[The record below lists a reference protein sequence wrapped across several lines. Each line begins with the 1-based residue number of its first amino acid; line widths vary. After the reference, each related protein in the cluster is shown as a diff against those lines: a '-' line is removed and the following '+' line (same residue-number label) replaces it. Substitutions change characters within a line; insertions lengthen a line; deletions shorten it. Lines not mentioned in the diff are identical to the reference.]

1 MGERSALTVGGAVV
15 DSGCR
20 DRRDRQAVVDVLG
33 APMGRIS
40 TEELEPA
47 LTSQHATSP
56 GAGGVIDVRTEVVP
70 VPTGGQTVTSD
81 RRPGADR
88 TPLRRYLLAG
98 DLVALVLAWVPWYLG
113 VGNSPLR
120 DLVSALAA
128 IVVTLLAMRK
138 AGLYQSRVCALRS
151 AQVVRTV
158 TAAAVGALAYI
169 VLQWMAGNGRVSVL
183 PALGAALMSCAL
195 ILLLRWRFDRW
206 LKARRSDGDFLRTV
220 VMVGTNDDALALWTT
235 LDSEPELGY
244 RVGAVVGEFREEVP
258 WAGLPCSS
266 NLEDLG
272 GLAGA
277 VGANGVIVV
286 GSGMGA
292 VGSGAVVEKALAAGL
307 HLQVWS
313 GLSGLGGRRVRLA
326 PVSGLPFLYIEPF
339 RGLSRANEIGKRTV
353 DLILGSLLCLLTL
366 PLVILGA
373 IMIRLEDGSP
383 AIYRSQRVGR
393 NEAPITVF
401 KLRTMVPNAA
411 QMMDSI
417 ADLNERTGGP
427 LFKADNDPRITRVGR
442 LLRVSSIDE
451 LPQLWNV
458 LNGTMS
464 LVGPRP
470 ALPAEVAKF
479 DAEFSRRHLMR
490 PGITG
495 LWQIEARD
503 NPSFWAYRR
512 LDLSY
517 VDTWSFGLDLE
528 ILATTA
534 HSVMVRA
541 VRPVW
546 KRIARRGTNRP
557 RPTSVPVPAGP
568 APVGAVL
575 E

>member
-1 MGERSALTVGGAVV
+1 
-15 DSGCR
+15 
-20 DRRDRQAVVDVLG
+20 
-33 APMGRIS
+33 MGRIS
-40 TEELEPA
+40 TEERKPR
-47 LTSQHATSP
+47 LTSQP
-56 GAGGVIDVRTEVVP
+56 VPVGADAVIDVRADLAPGMEGRP
-70 VPTGGQTVTSD
+70 TVTAD
-81 RRPGADR
+81 RRQVAADR

-98 DLVALVLAWVPWYLG
+98 DLVALILAWAPWYLD
-113 VGNSPLR
+113 VGHSSIR
-120 DLVSALAA
+120 DLVSAVAA
-128 IVVTLLAMRK
+128 VVVTLLTMRK
-138 AGLYQSRVCALRS
+138 AGLYQSRVCAMRS
-151 AQVVRTV
+151 TQVVRSV
-158 TAAAVGALAYI
+158 MAAAVGALAY
-169 VLQWMAGNGRVSVL
+169 VALQWMAGYGRVSVPRAVEAGL
-183 PALGAALMSCAL
+183 IACAL
-195 ILLLRWRFDRW
+195 VLLLRWRFDRW
-206 LKARRSDGDFLRTV
+206 LKTRRSDGHFLRTV
-220 VMVGTNDDALALWTT
+220 IMVGTNDDALALWTT

-244 RVGAVVGEFREEVP
+244 RVGAVVGDFREGAP
-258 WAGLPCSS
+258 WSGLPCSS
-266 NLEDLG
+266 DLEDLPA
-272 GLAGA
+272 LAGT
-277 VGANGVIVV
+277 VGANGAIVV

-292 VGSGAVVEKALAAGL
+292 AGSGAVVEKALAAGL

-339 RGLSRANEIGKRTV
+339 RGLSRANEIGKRAM
-353 DLILGSLLCLLTL
+353 DLILGSILCLLTL
-366 PLVILGA
+366 PLVIVGA
-373 IMIRLEDGSP
+373 VLIKLEDRAP
-383 AIYRSQRVGR
+383 VIYRSQRVGR
-393 NEAPITVF
+393 HEAPITVF

-417 ADLNERTGGP
+417 SNLNERTGGP
-427 LFKADNDPRITRVGR
+427 LFKAENDPRITRVGR
-442 LLRVSSIDE
+442 FLRLSSVDE

-458 LNGTMS
+458 LNGSMS

-470 ALPAEVAKF
+470 ALPAEVARF

-534 HSVMVRA
+534 HSVAVRA

-546 KRIARRGTNRP
+546 KLVTRGRSGRP
-557 RPTSVPVPAGP
+557 LPETLPASAGSAP
-568 APVGAVL
+568 AGAVL

>member
-1 MGERSALTVGGAVV
+1 
-15 DSGCR
+15 
-20 DRRDRQAVVDVLG
+20 
-33 APMGRIS
+33 MGRIS
-40 TEELEPA
+40 TEERKPL
-47 LTSQHATSP
+47 LTRP
-56 GAGGVIDVRTEVVP
+56 PVPLGADGVIDVRADLAP
-70 VPTGGQTVTSD
+70 GMDDGQTVTADS
-81 RRPGADR
+81 RPVAADR
-88 TPLRRYLLAG
+88 TPLRRYLIAG
-98 DLVALVLAWVPWYLG
+98 DLVALSLAWAPWYLD
-113 VGNSPLR
+113 VGRSSIR

-128 IVVTLLAMRK
+128 VVVTVLAMRRS
-138 AGLYQSRVCALRS
+138 GLYQSRVCALRS
-151 AQVVRTV
+151 TQVVRTV
-158 TAAAVGALAYI
+158 TAAALGALAY
-169 VLQWMAGNGRVSVL
+169 VALQWMAGNGRVSVL
-183 PALGAALMSCAL
+183 RAVEAGLIACAL

-206 LKARRSDGDFLRTV
+206 LKARRSDGHFLRTV

-244 RVGAVVGEFREEVP
+244 RVGAVVGEYRQDAP
-258 WAGLPCSS
+258 WEGLPVST
-266 NLEDLG
+266 EVERLG
-272 GLAGA
+272 ALARE
-277 VGANGVIVV
+277 VGANGVIVIGSAMGAG
-286 GSGMGA
+286 GSGL
-292 VGSGAVVEKALAAGL
+292 VVEKALAAGL

-339 RGLSRANEIGKRTV
+339 RGLSRANEIGKRAM
-353 DLILGSLLCLLTL
+353 DLILGSTLFLVTL
-366 PLVILGA
+366 PLVLVAAVLIK
-373 IMIRLEDGSP
+373 LEDRGP
-383 AIYRSQRVGR
+383 VIYPSDRVGR
-393 NEAPITVF
+393 HEVPIKVF

-411 QMMDSI
+411 QMMAAI

-442 LLRVSSIDE
+442 FLRVSSIDE

-458 LNGTMS
+458 INGTMS

-470 ALPAEVAKF
+470 ALPSEVAKF

-517 VDTWSFGLDLE
+517 VDTWSFSLDLE

-534 HSVMVRA
+534 HSVVVRA
-541 VRPVW
+541 TRPLWRLVT
-546 KRIARRGTNRP
+546 RRGSRP
-557 RPTSVPVPAGP
+557 LRPASVPASAGP
-568 APVGAVL
+568 APAGAVL